1 MPRKIGEDHKEF
13 RDVVS
18 GRIRKALKK
27 FIKSGSIFRSRGKNG
42 KVSINI
48 PKIDIPQIL
57 YGDNLI

>member
-27 FIKSGSIFRSRGKNG
+27 FIK
-42 KVSINI
+42 
-48 PKIDIPQIL
+48 
-57 YGDNLI
+57 